1 VAPIPQKVI
10 KDDQAIA
17 HFKTEKSET
26 EFHAVQA
33 KDSDI
38 EIKEVE
44 NKEIFDETFEISV
57 KKDTEISETEKK
69 HDGES
74 DQKVFIVRINFM
86 FYFFSINVCF

>member
-1 VAPIPQKVI
+1 MFPRHLIYA
-10 KDDQAIA
+10 A

-69 HDGES
+69 HDGGREVS
-74 DQKVFIVRINFM
+74 HEISPSRF
-86 FYFFSINVCF
+86 